1 MGTLEFYSKQ
11 VVRKF
16 SLRKYLFKDL
26 ESARESAMEISGGWG
41 IGWREEHEKQREQ

>member
-1 MGTLEFYSKQ
+1 MLEFDSKQ

-26 ESARESAMEISGGWG
+26 ESVRESAMEISEGD
-41 IGWREEHEKQREQ
+41 EQEKQREQ